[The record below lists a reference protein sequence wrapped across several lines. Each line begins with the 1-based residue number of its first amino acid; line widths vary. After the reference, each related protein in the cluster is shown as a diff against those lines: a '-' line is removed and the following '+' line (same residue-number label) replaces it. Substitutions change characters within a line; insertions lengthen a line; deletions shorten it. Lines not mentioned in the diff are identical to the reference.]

1 MEKTIEQVQAESQQ
15 VQSFL
20 YAVIEDLK
28 GQVAEMSHELA
39 IQRAMNTNKE
49 EAIKGKDTNIESL
62 TKKITEL
69 EEKITSKE
77 E

>member
-1 MEKTIEQVQAESQQ
+1 MEKTIEQVQVESQQ

-28 GQVAEMSHELA
+28 GQIAEISHELA
-39 IQRAMNTNKE
+39 EQRAMNSNKE
-49 EAIKGKDTNIESL
+49 EAIKGKDANIQSL
-62 TKKITEL
+62 IKKITEL

>member
-1 MEKTIEQVQAESQQ
+1 MEKTIEQIQTESQQ

-49 EAIKGKDTNIESL
+49 EAIKGKDANIESL